1 MTYTYDVT
9 GDENPFSGQIF
20 TDPAETTE
28 RDWAKSGCFDH
39 VDYTDDEIDGYVFLA
54 ILSGDAKKVTELT
67 GKKDPK
73 VLNAGPEDTV
83 FTYFIDHGDNDII
96 GVGWYNIHARA
107 LLGALETAHDKQLYG
122 KWLWYIET
130 CHSGSMFTKLPSDWN
145 IYVMTSADADHNAEM
160 SNCPPDDVVAGK
172 PLRTCLSGLWDNSY
186 LDYMEAHPD
195 CTIGEVFDFVHEDV
209 AKESDQNVSE
219 FGDMTFRDM
228 KLSDFVG
235 YPTNAARCENK
246 RSTTTVPVSEVPSH
260 LARWDAIRADENNR
274 ESALQKY
281 QEITFEEAKKEVE
294 VMRLGRLLLSEKAV
308 VSALKKSSS
317 DYSVDCV
324 RELTLSL
331 SKKCGHSLP
340 LPIKA
345 NNLLRNICA
354 SGVSTP
360 VVDFSE
366 VCMQLLVFV
375 FVTNNQCV
383 LKNQRLGYSVKLA
396 IRMEYIQQNKEYSE
410 FPI

>member
-1 MTYTYDVT
+1 MTYTSVVEYFK
-9 GDENPFSGQIF
+9 NPFKGKVF
-20 TDPAETTE
+20 TKSASTVEG
-28 RDWAKSGCFDH
+28 DWAKSGCFDH
-39 VDYTDDEIDGYVFLA
+39 VDYEKPDINKDVFLA

-73 VLNAGPEDTV
+73 VFNAGPEDTV
-83 FTYFIDHGDNDII
+83 FTYFIDHGDEDYII
-96 GVGWYNIHARA
+96 VGHDYVYSKD
-107 LLGALETAHDKQLYG
+107 LLEVFSIAHDKQLYG
-122 KWLWYIET
+122 KWLWFIEA
-130 CHSGSMFTKLPSDWN
+130 CFSGSMFTKLPSDWN
-145 IYVMTSADADHNAEM
+145 IYVMTSADAEHEADM
-160 SNCPPDDVVAGK
+160 SYCPPDDIVAGHIFS
-172 PLRTCLSGLWDNSY
+172 TCLAGLWDNSY

-366 VCMQLLVFV
+366 VCM
-375 FVTNNQCV
+375 
-383 LKNQRLGYSVKLA
+383 
-396 IRMEYIQQNKEYSE
+396 
-410 FPI
+410 